1 MCAFTASGQS
11 YKEIMNYYSYNFYD
25 VVAKAEAHF
34 ENNGTGKGSGFKG
47 YMRWKNENESK
58 FFPSGDRSKVSP
70 YFIENAYDRIKKE
83 TQYFGSRAA
92 QNPDWIELG
101 PWDANNVTSHYSEGI
116 GRVETFYVDP
126 NNTDL
131 MYLGSRSGGFWRTID
146 GGANWECS
154 TDTMIATG
162 VNIMDASDTDAD
174 SVLINLQNAQNTYS
188 QGIYYSTN
196 GGKSWQITNFN
207 PANLGWG
214 GLGKTGRVRWIKM
227 SPYDSKLVLV
237 GTDRG
242 LYRSTNFMQSFTR
255 VISSGNFTQ
264 IEFHPTNP
272 NVVYVYNNVNNSN
285 RNIIQISRNAGLSF
299 APSNTIPNNNNNNNG
314 RLSVSKDCAGCV
326 YFSSNNGVWKSL
338 NEGQDF
344 AL

>member
-1 MCAFTASGQS
+1 MKIFNALLFVCSMCAFTASGQS
-11 YKEIMNYYSYNFYD
+11 YKEMMNDYSYNFYD

-101 PWDANNVTSHYSEGI
+101 PWDANNVTTHYSEGI

-154 TDTMIATG
+154 TDTMIEQE
-162 VNIMDASDTDAD
+162 
-174 SVLINLQNAQNTYS
+174 LILWMLQ
-188 QGIYYSTN
+188 I
-196 GGKSWQITNFN
+196 
-207 PANLGWG
+207 L
-214 GLGKTGRVRWIKM
+214 
-227 SPYDSKLVLV
+227 
-237 GTDRG
+237 
-242 LYRSTNFMQSFTR
+242 TR
-255 VISSGNFTQ
+255 IVF
-264 IEFHPTNP
+264 
-272 NVVYVYNNVNNSN
+272 
-285 RNIIQISRNAGLSF
+285 
-299 APSNTIPNNNNNNNG
+299 
-314 RLSVSKDCAGCV
+314 
-326 YFSSNNGVWKSL
+326 
-338 NEGQDF
+338 
-344 AL
+344 